1 MKTGV
6 VIGKFYPPHRGHK
19 LLIDT
24 ASAASDLTVII
35 CEHPSQE
42 IAGALRQAWLQEI
55 HPSVRVV
62 VTPDDLPDEPGPWA
76 ARTVEILGRRPD
88 LVFTS
93 EDYGPGYAA
102 AMGAE
107 HVFVDPDRLRVP
119 ISATRIRQSPLDHL
133 EFLEPCVRAHFVKR
147 IVAIGVESSGTTT
160 LAEALAKTFQT
171 EWVPEYGREYS
182 LAKTDEWRT
191 DDFITVATTQQQ
203 REDAAARR
211 ANKVLICD
219 TDALATTIWHRRYVG
234 HDSPEVN
241 EIGYRSRP
249 DLYLLTMPD
258 FGFVQDGTRDGEH
271 IRMEM
276 HEWFVERLESRGIP
290 FIRLGGPHEARMS
303 AALAETERRFGL
315 KPPSTKG

>member
-1 MKTGV
+1 VKTGV

-35 CEHPSQE
+35 CEHPSQK
-42 IAGALRQAWLQEI
+42 ISGALRQAWLQEI

-62 VTPDDLPDEPGPWA
+62 VTPD
-76 ARTVEILGRRPD
+76 
-88 LVFTS
+88 
-93 EDYGPGYAA
+93 
-102 AMGAE
+102 
-107 HVFVDPDRLRVP
+107 
-119 ISATRIRQSPLDHL
+119 
-133 EFLEPCVRAHFVKR
+133 
-147 IVAIGVESSGTTT
+147 
-160 LAEALAKTFQT
+160 
-171 EWVPEYGREYS
+171 
-182 LAKTDEWRT
+182 EWRT
-191 DDFITVATTQQQ
+191 EDFITVATTQQQ
-203 REDAAARR
+203 REDAAVRR

-241 EIGYRSRP
+241 EVGYRSHP

-276 HEWFVERLESRGIP
+276 HEWFVERLVSRGIP

-303 AALAETERRFGL
+303 DALAEIERLFGL
-315 KPPSTKG
+315 KPLSTEGKLPALGRGRRSLLVPEPATA